1 MTLPHFIA
9 ITVAVTVVALIGVLW
24 IAWTDWRRKR
34 NDNA

>member
-9 ITVAVTVVALIGVLW
+9 IMVVVFVIAPVGVYW

-34 NDNA
+34 DDT